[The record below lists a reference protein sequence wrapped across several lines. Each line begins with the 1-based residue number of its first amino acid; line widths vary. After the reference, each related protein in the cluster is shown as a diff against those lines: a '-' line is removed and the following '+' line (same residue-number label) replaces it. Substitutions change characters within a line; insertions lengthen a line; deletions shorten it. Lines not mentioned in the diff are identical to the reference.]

1 MRDISDV
8 PPSDDHE
15 AKLELALIEEY
26 LRGRGHDL
34 RELPALDPAEREQL
48 LHDASLYAAGKL
60 AEIEARAHYV
70 EDLHR
75 HE

>member
-1 MRDISDV
+1 MRDKPEMPAV
-8 PPSDDHE
+8 ADHE
-15 AKLELALIEEY
+15 AKLELALIEEF
-26 LRGRGHDL
+26 LRRQGHNL
-34 RELPALDPAEREQL
+34 QGLASLEAAERDRL